1 MNLLTQGT
9 NSLVKKL
16 PIHRPRSA
24 IVKNILY
31 ANTALF
37 GFYMLS
43 SGPGKLRYQRTFTAA
58 PNSSIESLLYFHFA
72 HTSVLQFLF
81 TSGVFYTIGNY
92 HVAAYGCSSFMR
104 IFGASALGGSL
115 LTAIGL
121 ITGATTEAQAGA
133 MAPAAGLIAY
143 NVFRNP
149 GWFKLFLRPVPLLA
163 ALTLYGAFYGDR
175 AAIGGVSLGYLAFL
189 FGL

>member
-92 HVAAYGCSSFMR
+92 HVAAYGCSSFMH
-104 IFGASALGGSL
+104 SVDLYSLQLALELAQQLKHRQELWPQL
-115 LTAIGL
+115 L
-121 ITGATTEAQAGA
+121 
-133 MAPAAGLIAY
+133 
-143 NVFRNP
+143 V
-149 GWFKLFLRPVPLLA
+149 
-163 ALTLYGAFYGDR
+163 
-175 AAIGGVSLGYLAFL
+175 
-189 FGL
+189 